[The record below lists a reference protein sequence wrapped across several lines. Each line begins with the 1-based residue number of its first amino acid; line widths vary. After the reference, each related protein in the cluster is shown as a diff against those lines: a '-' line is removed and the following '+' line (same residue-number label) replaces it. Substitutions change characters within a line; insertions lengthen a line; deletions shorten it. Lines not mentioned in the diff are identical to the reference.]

1 MNKVLINIEI
11 DPNLKEKIKA
21 KAKSKGLTLSGYIR
35 MLLIEDVNK

>member
-11 DPNLKEKIKA
+11 DPNLKEKLKA

-35 MLLIEDVNK
+35 MILLENLEK